1 MAPSQHRTVEAPAF
15 AGKRVIIAETPTLRV
30 MEYTLAS
37 GEAQPWHYHSEITD
51 VFYCLEGR
59 IEVDCRDPAHQ
70 QTLHPGKKGSMP
82 VQTIHRVRN
91 ASDGT
96 SRYLLIQGVG
106 TYDFVKAD

>member
-70 QTLHPGKKGSMP
+70 QTLYPDIPAKRGACRSRQFIASG
-82 VQTIHRVRN
+82 TRVVVP
-91 ASDGT
+91 AV
-96 SRYLLIQGVG
+96 IC
-106 TYDFVKAD
+106 